1 MNLNATTNSEVLE
14 YIKSL
19 SVLVVEDEEVMRSYY
34 SILFENMF
42 AKVTLAS
49 NAEEGYNKFM
59 TDKIDVIITDYNMPA
74 MNGLQMTAK
83 IRNLNKEIPIILVSA
98 IEEIDVVVEALRL
111 NVNNFLKK
119 PITKERLTQ
128 VILNAAK
135 LLIANDY
142 LKEQRNKKIQDFT
155 IKEKYNKY
163 QEDLA
168 FDKELNILRNDFY
181 YQMMNIAEDSAT
193 ILDFYYHP
201 LDTLSGDAYAARKID
216 EFRTFYLIVD
226 GMGKGLSASLT
237 AMIMTSF
244 ANHIIDK
251 MIEHGHFDLHLLV
264 FETLH
269 YIKKILLEEEA
280 LAIDYIV
287 IDTEDSTLNYAKFAM
302 PASLMQNSVGEVIR
316 VKSNNPPMSKHA
328 SDFKISRY
336 DISDIDKF
344 LFYSDGVV
352 ENETIYENK
361 PYADFIEEDFKNS
374 LTKREFKESLLE
386 KLTVQEDDLTL
397 AFINKIHFT
406 DETCVETRLFDAK
419 LEEVDKANDWYTGVL
434 SKISS
439 NEESVN
445 GAGVA
450 FSELF
455 MNAYEHGSL
464 GISSEQKH
472 QLLDEDLYFDRLL
485 EDEKKCSK
493 KITVHINLIQ
503 NDSYKYV
510 VTRISDE
517 GEGFDTQILSE
528 IFRSS
533 RAYNGR
539 GVFVSRK
546 NSMGIYYNCAGN
558 TVLYLNK
565 MR

>member
-19 SVLVVEDEEVMRSYY
+19 SVLVVEDEEVMRLLY
-34 SILFENMF
+34 SILFEDMF
-42 AKVTLAS
+42 GKMIFAS
-49 NAEEGYNKFM
+49 NGEEGYEKFIS
-59 TDKIDVIITDYNMPA
+59 DKIDVIITDYNMPL
-74 MNGLQMTAK
+74 MNGLQMSAK
-83 IRNLNKEIPIILVSA
+83 IRNIDKDIPIILVSA
-98 IEEIDVVVEALRL
+98 INEIDVIVEALHL

-128 VILNAAK
+128 VVLNTAK

-155 IKEKYNKY
+155 TKENYNRY
-163 QEDLA
+163 QEGLA

-193 ILDFYYHP
+193 ILDFYYHR

-216 EFRTFYLIVD
+216 DFRTFYLIVD

-237 AMIMTSF
+237 AIIITSF
-244 ANHIIDK
+244 ANHVIDK
-251 MIEHGHFDLHLLV
+251 MIESGDFNLHLLV
-264 FETLH
+264 FDTLE

-280 LAIDYIV
+280 LSIDYIV

-302 PASLMQNSVGEVIR
+302 PASLMQNSLGEIIR
-316 VKSNNPPMSKHA
+316 IRSNNPPISKYA
-328 SDFKISRY
+328 NDFKISRY

-352 ENETIYENK
+352 ENTTIYDDK
-361 PYADFIEEDFKNS
+361 PYADFIEDDFKNS
-374 LTKREFKESLLE
+374 LTKREFKDSLLR
-386 KLTVQEDDLTL
+386 KISVQEDDLTL

-406 DETCVETRLFDAK
+406 DETCIEMNLFDAN
-419 LEEVDKANDWYTGVL
+419 LENVDKANDWYAGVL
-434 SKISS
+434 GKISS
-439 NEESVN
+439 NEEDVY

-464 GISSEQKH
+464 GMSMEQKRK
-472 QLLDEDLYFDRLL
+472 LLDEDLYFDTLL

-493 KITVHINLIQ
+493 KITVKINFIQ
-503 NDSYKYV
+503 NKSNRYV
-510 VTRISDE
+510 ITRISDE
-517 GEGFDTQILSE
+517 GDGFDTQILSDA
-528 IFRSS
+528 FRHSE
-533 RAYNGR
+533 ALNGR
-539 GVFVSRK
+539 GVFVSSK
-546 NSMGIYYNCAGN
+546 NSMGMYYNSKGN